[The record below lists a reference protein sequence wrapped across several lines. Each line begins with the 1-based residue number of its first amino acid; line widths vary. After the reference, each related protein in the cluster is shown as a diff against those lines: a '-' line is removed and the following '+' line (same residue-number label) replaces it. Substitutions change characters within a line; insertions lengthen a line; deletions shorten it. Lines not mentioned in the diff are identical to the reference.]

1 MKRAGIFAEV
11 LAFGYLTGAFMAA
24 DFNIAHWDIV
34 LRAMIAML
42 SVSIAA
48 LAAFI
53 GPPQL

>member
-1 MKRAGIFAEV
+1 MKRAGIFAGV
-11 LAFGYLTGAFMAA
+11 LAFGYLTGAFVAA

-42 SVSIAA
+42 FLSFAT
-48 LAAFI
+48 LATFI